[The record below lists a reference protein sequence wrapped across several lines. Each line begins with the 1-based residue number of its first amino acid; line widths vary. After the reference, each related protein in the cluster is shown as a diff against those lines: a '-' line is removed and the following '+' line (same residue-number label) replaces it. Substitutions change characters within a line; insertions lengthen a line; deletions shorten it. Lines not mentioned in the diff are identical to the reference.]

1 MYPYRQEGG
10 KGANQEK
17 VKQQQLQTLASEEL
31 YDITEKKICKSDCHN
46 LKVRD
51 LDERKYIRK

>member
-10 KGANQEK
+10 KGANEET

-31 YDITEKKICKSDCHN
+31 YDITEKICKSDCHN
-46 LKVRD
+46 LKLVIWMK
-51 LDERKYIRK
+51 ENT